1 MKSKNIL
8 SRNKV
13 LDDES
18 GCYVYIIQLL
28 TASDNYKDSICTFS
42 MLDKSVNCSLCN

>member
-13 LDDES
+13 LDDDS
-18 GCYVYIIQLL
+18 GYYVNIIQLL
-28 TASDNYKDSICTFS
+28 SASDNYKDSICTFS
-42 MLDKSVNCSLCN
+42 MLDNSVNSFVV